1 MAKELS
7 KDGVE
12 YQDGTP
18 VKIYEG
24 SFKGKWI
31 EDNDTAAARSSGDI
45 GVAIVY
51 YRIDVP
57 KFSHVAKSGELKRV
71 NTFIV
76 EDIEHIDID
85 KAKVIY
91 DNLDKKV
98 NGINDGLIEISYLE
112 PEKDKDFGFDVQGAL
127 EL

>member
-18 VKIYEG
+18 VKVYEG

-45 GVAIVY
+45 GVALVH

-57 KFSHVAKSGELKRV
+57 KFSHIAKSGELKRV

-85 KAKVIY
+85 KAKAMY
-91 DNLDKKV
+91 DNLDKKI
-98 NGINDGLIEISYLE
+98 NGINDGLIEVSYLE
-112 PEKDKDFGFDVQGAL
+112 PEQDQEFGFDVQGAL